1 MRQLLFLFYS
11 MTPLDEFKKLVP
23 EHHDLSDGELTAMR
37 DLIDLQVDMILDRYQ
52 KDKADGII

>member
-1 MRQLLFLFYS
+1 

-23 EHHDLSDGELTAMR
+23 EQYDLSDEELETMR

-52 KDKADGII
+52 KDKASGII